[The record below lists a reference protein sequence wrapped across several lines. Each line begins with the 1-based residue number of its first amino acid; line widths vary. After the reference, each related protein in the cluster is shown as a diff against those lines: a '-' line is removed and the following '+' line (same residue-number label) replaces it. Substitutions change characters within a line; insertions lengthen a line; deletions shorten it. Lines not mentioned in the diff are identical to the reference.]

1 MRNKK
6 LINREKMTL
15 HKDGSSTLLSIAL
28 EKAGE
33 KGQDLT
39 VVNTIFR
46 LRPEPI
52 RLVDLALSMRRVIR
66 SP

>member
-1 MRNKK
+1 
-6 LINREKMTL
+6 MTL

-33 KGQDLT
+33 KGRDLT

-52 RLVDLALSMRRVIR
+52 RFGRLGSEH
-66 SP
+66 S